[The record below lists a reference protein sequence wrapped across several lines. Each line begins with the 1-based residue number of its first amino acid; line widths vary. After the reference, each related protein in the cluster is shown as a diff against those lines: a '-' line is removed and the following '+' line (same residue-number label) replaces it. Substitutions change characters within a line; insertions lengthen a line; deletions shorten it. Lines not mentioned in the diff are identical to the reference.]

1 LTRDFVWRDAG
12 RTVVFRRGGVAQAVE
27 VLRENGVDEF
37 ELLSTPRAL
46 GGAEDLAAAA
56 ARVQEVAPGQVP
68 AAAATLMGALAPPPQ
83 HVKGVRV
90 RPLVAL
96 GGGRVVDVAKAIGA
110 ISGAK
115 VVAIPTTLSGAPMT
129 AIHRLPAG
137 AEDRARG
144 LIRPSLVIADPEA
157 MTGQEELEMRASAMN
172 ALAHGA
178 DTLYV
183 PGSNPVSEM
192 TALRGA
198 ALIAGAL
205 DEEREGRD
213 RAALALG
220 ALLCGY
226 AIDSAGFALHHLIC
240 QTLVRVCGTPHAETN
255 AAVLPHSVAFLAERA
270 PEQYKR
276 LAVALG
282 TGRDGLQGRIEQLG
296 QPRPLELGDDD
307 SKLDEA
313 LDAMLQRPELKRV
326 PGAQVT
332 REDLAQLVRG
342 GLLAAG
348 WFRSTR
354 RSAAISSG
362 SSSSWFQVM
371 WATVKPAAT
380 RRRSRARSSRKA
392 AREE

>member
-1 LTRDFVWRDAG
+1 LTADFTWRDAG

-27 VLRENGVDEF
+27 VLREQGVEEF
-37 ELLSTPRAL
+37 DLLSTRRAL
-46 GGAEDLAAAA
+46 ADAEGLSGAAHGVHL
-56 ARVQEVAPGQVP
+56 VGSGQVP
-68 AAAATLMGALAPPPQ
+68 AAAAALTDELAPPSQ
-83 HVKGVRV
+83 AGEGMRV

-110 ISGAK
+110 VSGAE

-137 AEDRARG
+137 AEERARG

-157 MTGQEELEMRASAMN
+157 MTGQGEGEMRASAMN

-198 ALIAGAL
+198 EVISSAL

-255 AAVLPHSVAFLAERA
+255 AAVLPHSVAFLSERA
-270 PEQYKR
+270 PEPYER
-276 LAVALG
+276 LATALG
-282 TGRDGLQGRIEQLG
+282 TRRGELPTRIQELGR
-296 QPRPLELGDDD
+296 PRPLYELGVEEP
-307 SKLDEA
+307 KLDEA
-313 LDAMLQRPELKRV
+313 VGAMLERPERSWV
-326 PGAQVT
+326 PGPPLT
-332 REDLAQLVRG
+332 REDLSRLVR
-342 GLLAAG
+342 AA
-348 WFRSTR
+348 
-354 RSAAISSG
+354 
-362 SSSSWFQVM
+362 
-371 WATVKPAAT
+371 
-380 RRRSRARSSRKA
+380 
-392 AREE
+392 